1 MPEWGDAIRQR
12 LARLDLSGAREE
24 EIIEELS
31 GHLDQLYGTLLSR
44 GLTPEEAL
52 REGLVELD
60 GHELLVRRNQDAA
73 PPPGI
78 GSTRGGNLMP
88 ELLHDLK
95 VALRTLRTRPA
106 FAAMVAGMLALGI
119 AGNTAIFGIFNG
131 LLLRPLPFRD
141 AARLIDVDETAP
153 KWQLHYVGITSA
165 DFYLWQK
172 GNRSFESLAAFAEGG
187 ANLSGDNGVL
197 QRVRTAQVTCNLLDT
212 FGLKP
217 ALGRNIAAAEDR
229 SGGAKVVLLSYRL
242 WQSLYHGDRGVLG
255 RVVKLS
261 DQPHT
266 IVGVLPA
273 DAVWPLDVDAWTPL
287 AADPKDG
294 DTYYLEAV
302 GRLKPG
308 LSMKQAA
315 ADLLRIHRAAAGSQG
330 HESNADTAPI
340 LTPLRARA
348 LGDLTLVTRILLG
361 AVAVVLLIV
370 CVNIASIMLVRGE
383 ARSREIAIRM
393 AIGASRNVIVR
404 QLLVESGVLAAVGG
418 IAGVLLGKLCLR
430 ALVSMIPDDAPRWL
444 RFEMDWRFVLFAVAV
459 TGAAAILF
467 GLAPS
472 LHAASGDAR
481 DCVQEMSR
489 STMSRRK
496 VRVLDALIV
505 CEFALALA
513 LLVGAGL
520 MVQAFQKAL
529 HTDPGFLPEN
539 LLTWNMRLAPTRY
552 TKPEQRYAFYHVLVE
567 RMRALPGVRAAG
579 AATLIPLGG
588 HSGYFYVAEKAPADP
603 RAANPVTLQVTAMP
617 GYFETMGIEFLSGR
631 PFTERDEAASAPKVA
646 VVNETFAHLYFP
658 DGNAVGQRIAYAG
671 KGPKDWFQVVGVTRD
686 TRHYGLDQEM
696 KPSVFVPFHVNNNN
710 GMFIVL
716 RTGVDAAALMG
727 PIRNEIRRLD
737 ADVPMFDVRSMT
749 SRLARSLWERRIY
762 SWLFAAFA
770 VVAILLAAA
779 GIYGVTS
786 FAVSQRFRE
795 IGIRMALGARP
806 GQVTAR
812 VLRRGMLLV
821 AAGVALGLAI
831 SALAARL
838 LQTLLFHVSAG
849 DLATYAAAIAGVV
862 AVGVLANYIPA
873 RRAARVDPM
882 RALRAE

>member
-12 LARLDLSGAREE
+12 LARLNLSGAREE

-44 GLTPEEAL
+44 GMTREEAL

-60 GHELLVRRNQDAA
+60 GHELLVPQRQDDS
-73 PPPGI
+73 PSSGI

-88 ELLHDLK
+88 ELVHDLK

-131 LLLRPLPFRD
+131 LLLRPLPFRG

-172 GNRSFESLAAFAEGG
+172 GNSSFDSLAAFAEGG

-197 QRVRTAQVTCNLLDT
+197 QRVRTAQVTYNLLDT

-217 ALGRNIAAAEDR
+217 ALGRNIAAADDR
-229 SGGAKVVLLSYRL
+229 SGGAKVVLLSYSL

-287 AADPKDG
+287 AADPNNG

-308 LSMKQAA
+308 LSMQQAA
-315 ADLLRIHRAAAGSQG
+315 ADLLRVHRAAAGSPG
-330 HESNADTAPI
+330 HESNADTAPL

-418 IAGVLLGKLCLR
+418 IAGVLLGEFCLR
-430 ALVSMIPDDAPRWL
+430 GLVSMIPDDAPRWL
-444 RFEMDWRFVLFAVAV
+444 RFDMDWRFVLFGVAV

-489 STMSRRK
+489 STMSRRRVK
-496 VRVLDALIV
+496 VLDALIV

-513 LLVGAGL
+513 LLVAAGL
-520 MVQAFQKAL
+520 MVQAFHRAL
-529 HTDPGFLPEN
+529 HTDPGFRPEN
-539 LLTWNMRLAPTRY
+539 LLTWNMRLAPARY
-552 TKPEQRYAFYHVLVE
+552 PKPEQQYSFYHALVA
-567 RMRALPGVRAAG
+567 RIRALPGVRSAG

-588 HSGYFYVAEKAPADP
+588 HSGYFYVAEGAADP

-617 GYFETMGIEFLSGR
+617 GYFETMGIQFLSGR
-631 PFTERDEAASAPKVA
+631 AFTERDEAANAPKVA
-646 VVNETFAHLYFP
+646 IVNETFARLYFP
-658 DGNAVGQRIAYAG
+658 DGNVVGRRIAYAG
-671 KGPKDWFQVVGVTRD
+671 KGPKDWFEVVGVTRD

-696 KPSVFVPFHVNNNN
+696 KPSVFVPFHVSNNN

-727 PIRNEIRRLD
+727 PIRHEIRRLD

-770 VVAILLAAA
+770 VAAILLAAA
-779 GIYGVTS
+779 GVYGVTS

-806 GQVTAR
+806 GQVTAS

-821 AAGVALGLAI
+821 AAGVALGLAV

-838 LQTLLFHVSAG
+838 LQTLLFRVSAG

-862 AVGVLANYIPA
+862 TVGVLANYIPA